1 MQHTLLA
8 VLVAS
13 VFTTGCAASHG
24 EGAAAPRAH
33 RAVLYQYSVID
44 GLLAGVYDGDLT
56 MAGLLQ
62 HGDFGIGTFNA
73 LDGEL
78 LLLDGVGYQIRAD
91 GSVRVVPDGER
102 SPLGFATFFVPTQ
115 TFTLDAAVT
124 LADLQ
129 AELVRRLHPN
139 AGYAIELRGRF
150 ANLTARSED
159 PATRPYPE
167 MSAHMA
173 AHEHRFPLTNF
184 DGMAAGFWL
193 PPYLG
198 RVNVP
203 GLHLHCLSSDHR
215 AGGHLLEFQSAGP
228 LTVRVMEL
236 DGVELEISKHPD
248 FQTVDLAHDRK
259 RSLEQ
264 VEHGAPRQ

>member
-1 MQHTLLA
+1 MQHTPLV
-8 VLVAS
+8 VLIAS
-13 VFTTGCAASHG
+13 VLASGCAASHSNDV
-24 EGAAAPRAH
+24 AAPRAP

-56 MAGLLQ
+56 MAGLKQ
-62 HGDFGIGTFNA
+62 HGDFGLGTFNA

-78 LLLDGVGYQIRAD
+78 VLLDGVSYQIRSD
-91 GSVRVVPDGER
+91 GSVRVAPDGER
-102 SPLGFATFFVPTQ
+102 SPFGFATFFAPTQ

-129 AELVRRLHPN
+129 AELARRLHPN
-139 AGYAIELRGRF
+139 AAYAIELRGRF

-173 AHEHRFPLTNF
+173 AHEHRFPFTNF
-184 DGMAAGFWL
+184 DGVAVGFWL

-203 GLHLHCLSSDHR
+203 GLHLHCLSTDRR
-215 AGGHLLEFQSAGP
+215 AGGHLLELLSAGP
-228 LTVRVMEL
+228 LTIRVMEL
-236 DGVELEISKHPD
+236 DAVELAISKHPD
-248 FQTVDLAHDRK
+248 FQSVDLAHDRR

-264 VEHGAPRQ
+264 IEHTPK

>member
-1 MQHTLLA
+1 MHHTP
-8 VLVAS
+8 LVILIAS
-13 VFTTGCAASHG
+13 VLASGCAASHSNDV
-24 EGAAAPRAH
+24 AVPPPR

-56 MAGLLQ
+56 MAELKQ
-62 HGDFGIGTFNA
+62 HGDFGLGTFNA

-78 LLLDGVGYQIRAD
+78 VLLDGVSYQIRAD
-91 GSVRVVPDGER
+91 GSVRVAPDGER
-102 SPLGFATFFVPTQ
+102 SPLGFATFFAPTQ

-129 AELVRRLHPN
+129 AELARRLHPN
-139 AGYAIELRGRF
+139 AAYAIELRGRF

-159 PATRPYPE
+159 PGTRPYPE
-167 MSAHMA
+167 MAAHMA

-184 DGMAAGFWL
+184 EGVAAGFWL

-215 AGGHLLEFQSAGP
+215 AGGHLLEFLSAGR
-228 LTVRVMEL
+228 LTIRVMEL
-236 DGVELEISKHPD
+236 DVVELAISKHPD
-248 FQTVDLAHDRK
+248 FQAVDLAHDRK

-264 VEHGAPRQ
+264 IEHTPR